1 MNAYP
6 VNDDFELELEGYP
19 EYWEEDFEDP
29 NDGSDEFGRA
39 DWAWG
44 FDDRDLFDPP
54 QISRSSI
61 AVTTLAA
68 GLILLFL
75 LLKLTSGLNFPPA
88 ASATIMDKSL
98 PADSTRLE
106 PAPTP
111 ESSKRSGG
119 SGPAVGSNASEAAC
133 NVSGL
138 FPNKVLRWCSLI
150 TYYAARHEL
159 NPDLLAALIWLES
172 GGNEIAYSKSGAV
185 GLMQVM
191 PKDGLASSF
200 MCVNGPCF
208 ADRPTITELQ
218 DPEFNV
224 AYGTRML
231 AGLLRRHG
239 SLREALRYYGPMN
252 VGYYYA
258 DKVLGI
264 YQRYRN
270 TP

>member
-6 VNDDFELELEGYP
+6 VNDHFELEDDSYP
-19 EYWEEDFEDP
+19 EYWDEDFGDP
-29 NDGSDEFGRA
+29 DDGYDIIRPA
-39 DWAWG
+39 DWALD
-44 FDDRDLFDPP
+44 FDDRDPYPAP
-54 QISRSSI
+54 QISPSSI
-61 AVTTLAA
+61 AVTTMAA
-68 GLILLFL
+68 CLILLFL
-75 LLKLTSGLNFPPA
+75 LLRLSTGLNFPPA
-88 ASATIMDKSL
+88 QSDTAVNDSARSDNTS
-98 PADSTRLE
+98 LE
-106 PAPTP
+106 PALKRK
-111 ESSKRSGG
+111 SSKGSDG
-119 SGPAVGSNASEAAC
+119 SGPAAGSSASQAAC
-133 NVSGL
+133 KVSGL
-138 FPNKVLRWCSLI
+138 FPNKVLRWCGLI
-150 TYYAARHEL
+150 SYYAARHEL

-208 ADRPTITELQ
+208 ADRPSITELQ